1 MIHSLFAK
9 IKYLCYY
16 LIMQTKEISRRS
28 LLLTSV
34 VGILA
39 ACPKPNP
46 NDPTV
51 VVTGSWVARTREI
64 ITKVRSISLSSIRI
78 LESINIIPHAVMEGI
93 RIGYDIVEGATNAL
107 ETALNSYEASGGDTC
122 RVYATAVALKSAII
136 ALARMLVRNGFWIG
150 LPMEMVAD
158 SLFSLIDALL
168 NRCENDAGFRS
179 ITSEGNSELR
189 RIQESATTH
198 LRNDLDRA
206 E

>member
-1 MIHSLFAK
+1 METRAL
-9 IKYLCYY
+9 
-16 LIMQTKEISRRS
+16 TRRS

-51 VVTGSWVARTREI
+51 VVTGSWVVRTREVI
-64 ITKVRSISLSSIRI
+64 RKVRSISASSVRI
-78 LESINIIPHAVMEGI
+78 LESINVIPHAIMEGI
-93 RIGYDIVEGATNAL
+93 RVGYDIVEGSANAL
-107 ETALNSYEASGGDTC
+107 ESALNAYESNGGETC
-122 RVYATAVALKSAII
+122 RVYSAAVALKTAII
-136 ALARMLVRNGFWIG
+136 LVARMLVRNGFWVGI
-150 LPMEMVAD
+150 PMELVAD
-158 SLFSLIDALL
+158 SLFSLIDTLL
-168 NRCENDAGFRS
+168 DRCESDAGFRS
-179 ITSEGNSELR
+179 ITAEGNSELR